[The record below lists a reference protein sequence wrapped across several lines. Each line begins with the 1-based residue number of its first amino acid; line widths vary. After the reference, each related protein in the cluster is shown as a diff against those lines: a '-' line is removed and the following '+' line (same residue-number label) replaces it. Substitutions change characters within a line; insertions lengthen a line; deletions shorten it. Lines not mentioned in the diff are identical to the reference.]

1 MDIGLYIAMQVLILM
16 MHLTA
21 ELIKLAGFL
30 LRVLIELSCKLR
42 LLPCVLYAAVVAIFF
57 EPWAEAHTILAL
69 GILIALGVLAA
80 ASWIYTFAGWM
91 RKRRLEDEVALYSMM
106 ANSRPLQMET
116 ENKP

>member
-69 GILIALGVLAA
+69 GILIALGGACRSLMD
-80 ASWIYTFAGWM
+80 IYFCRVDEKAQAG
-91 RKRRLEDEVALYSMM
+91 R
-106 ANSRPLQMET
+106 
-116 ENKP
+116 